1 MSARTLAATLLVLA
15 LLPLAGT
22 RLRAQ
27 TVAVTDATVFPVS
40 GPRIEHATV
49 LCRDGKIVAVGAG
62 VAVPSGA
69 TRIDAAGRWVTP
81 GFIQTGTSLGLELFE
96 SGGLLQTDED
106 SAAGDVKAAF
116 NVADGIDPAAI
127 TIPVARLEGITGTLA
142 VPGGGLIAGQG
153 AFFDLAGDRL
163 EDLLVRS
170 PAAMVMNLGEGG
182 KAAGAGS
189 RAGAVERL
197 RRILRDAGEYARR
210 KDDYRRREIQPLAA
224 PAEDLEAL
232 EPVLRGELPVLAIA
246 NRRSDIE
253 TALRLAREFRLK
265 LVIWGGAEA
274 WKAAAEL
281 AAARV
286 PVVVEPL
293 TDIPKFDA
301 LGARLDNATL
311 LARAG
316 VTVILAQHDMAHF
329 RDLRQAAGNAVANG
343 LPWEAALRAVTLGPA
358 EAFGVAD
365 RYGSL
370 EPGKVANLVVWS
382 GDPFE
387 FSSEAERVFIRGR
400 EVPRESRQT
409 ELLERYRVLPPR
421 Y

>member
-1 MSARTLAATLLVLA
+1 MSPRTLAAA
-15 LLPLAGT
+15 LMVVALPQLAGA

-27 TVAVTDATVFPVS
+27 TVAVTDATVFPVA

-49 LCRDGKIVAVGAG
+49 LWRDGKIVAVGAG
-62 VAVPSGA
+62 VAVPAGS

-81 GFIQTGTSLGLELFE
+81 GFIQTGSSLGLKLFE

-106 SAAGDVKAAF
+106 STAGDVKAAF

-127 TIPVARLEGITGTLA
+127 TIPVARLEGVTGTLA
-142 VPGGGLIAGQG
+142 VPAGGLIAGRG

-170 PAAMVMNLGEGG
+170 PAAMVMNLGQGG
-182 KAAGAGS
+182 KAGGSGS
-189 RAGAVERL
+189 RAGAVQRL

-210 KDDYRRREIQPLAA
+210 KDDYRRRRIQPLAA
-224 PAEDLEAL
+224 PAADLEAL

-253 TALRLAREFRLK
+253 AALRLAREFHLR

-311 LARAG
+311 LDRAG
-316 VTVILAQHDMAHF
+316 VAVILAQHDMAHF

-343 LPWEAALRAVTLGPA
+343 LPWKAVLRAVTLGPA

-387 FSSEAERVFIRGR
+387 FSSDAEHVFIRGR
-400 EVPRESRQT
+400 EVSRESRQT